1 MASFVKSA
9 KGGDKLIY
17 EGFIYVKCGN
27 GKDGKRY
34 WRCETWR
41 LLNVLRGDGGVRNP
55 IEFLTA
61 CSHYIHF

>member
-34 WRCETWR
+34 WRRETWR
-41 LLNVLRGDGGVRNP
+41 SGKCSGFAVL
-55 IEFLTA
+55 A
-61 CSHYIHF
+61 